1 MAGDT
6 QCRRC
11 LLREAFPRDYEKYV
25 LGLLKRIPPAEKADG
40 ALYEGRLRACGA
52 CDQLHAGTC
61 MGCGCLVELRAA
73 YKKEKCPFRK
83 W

>member
-40 ALYEGRLRACGA
+40 ALYEGRLRTR
-52 CDQLHAGTC
+52 H
-61 MGCGCLVELRAA
+61 RF
-73 YKKEKCPFRK
+73 KKREEINF
-83 W
+83 